1 MRDAFRTIAVLRSAL
16 TTHRDLLLEILALR
30 HQLYVLGRSDRRFRP
45 SDRLLWVCLRR
56 WWPRW
61 SETLVLVQPATVAR
75 WHREAFRGCWRR
87 RSRQRPGRPRID
99 LQLRSVIGRMATEN
113 RLWGA
118 PRIHGELLKLGF
130 TVSERTVSRY
140 LPHRLTTPSQTW
152 RTFLA
157 NHFGSL
163 AFASTVTSSFA
174 TSDDDVDASAPP
186 SRDGRYASTPWEWVD
201 CLPSSQSTSLGSY
214 VAQDQLHRRTC
225 IRFSSGTDPPKL
237 VVEPTLAAHAWRF
250 LTS

>member
-1 MRDAFRTIAVLRSAL
+1 
-16 TTHRDLLLEILALR
+16 
-30 HQLYVLGRSDRRFRP
+30 
-45 SDRLLWVCLRR
+45 
-56 WWPRW
+56 
-61 SETLVLVQPATVAR
+61 
-75 WHREAFRGCWRR
+75 
-87 RSRQRPGRPRID
+87 
-99 LQLRSVIGRMATEN
+99 MATEN

-174 TSDDDVDASAPP
+174 TSNDDVDTSAPP

-201 CLPSSQSTSLGSY
+201 CLPPPIDGLGWY

-225 IRFSSGTDPPKL
+225 IRFSSGKDPPKL
-237 VVEPTLAAHAWRF
+237 VVEPVLAAHAWRF
-250 LTS
+250 LTSRDSVSRPKELISNLRRNRGRSVRNQVVHVAGELRSRR